1 MSASAQAPSIP
12 GYSGGKL
19 LGRGGYAVVYLY
31 RVESRGEEVAV
42 KVLTLLDESARGQFA
57 DEIRVLSSFGEDPLI
72 VPYLGQGTLAD
83 REQPYFVMRYCP
95 GGSLSKW
102 VGAYGLP
109 VAQVVEAGLRIGR
122 ALDAVHRRSW
132 LHRDIKP
139 SNILV
144 DEDGRAPRLS
154 DFGIATPSRNGQA
167 GPGDPAVSVAWSA
180 PEVITKASR
189 GSVASDV
196 YALGA
201 TLWHLLVGH
210 APYEIPGGD
219 NSPEALERRVV
230 GSGLPGLGRDG
241 VPTALEHL
249 LRSML
254 EKDPAA
260 RPRRAADVV
269 AVLELIDA
277 QLQAAIVPARSG
289 AQDARDERASAGSAP
304 TPTAA
309 GAAGGTGTTGPA
321 GPEPAKTSKRRVLIV
336 GGAALLAVG
345 GLVAAGGLSRHGASG
360 GGQATR
366 SASAVA
372 TGPGAQDA
380 GVLGDQVPP
389 GTPEVSAARISPTTL
404 RFSWSYS
411 AREATDSSS
420 WRVPGGSRS
429 GATGS
434 TTIDLSDPAGQRL
447 CIQVRVGRAGG
458 EGQASAWSAAGC
470 GS

>member
-1 MSASAQAPSIP
+1 MSAQAPSIP
-12 GYSGGKL
+12 GYGDGKL

-31 RVESRGEEVAV
+31 RDESRGEEVAV
-42 KVLTLLDESARGQFA
+42 KVLTLLDDSARGQFA
-57 DEIRVLSSFGEDPLI
+57 DEIRVLSSFGDDPLI

-83 REQPYFVMRYCP
+83 RQQPYFVMRYCP

-109 VAQVVEAGLRIGR
+109 VAQVVETGLRIGR
-122 ALDAVHRRSW
+122 ALEAVHRRSW

-277 QLQAAIVPARSG
+277 QLQAAIVPVTSG
-289 AQDARDERASAGSAP
+289 AAQDVRGARGPVGSVP
-304 TPTAA
+304 IPTAA
-309 GAAGGTGTTGPA
+309 GPA
-321 GPEPAKTSKRRVLIV
+321 GPEPAKPSKRRVLIV
-336 GGAALLAVG
+336 CGAALLVVG
-345 GLVAAGGLSRHGASG
+345 GLVAAGSLSRHGTSG
-360 GGQATR
+360 GGQASR

-389 GTPEVSAARISPTTL
+389 GTPEVTATRISSATL
-404 RFSWSYS
+404 RFTWSYS
-411 AREATDSSS
+411 AREATDSFS
-420 WRVPGGSRS
+420 WRVVGTSRS
-429 GATGS
+429 GATS
-434 TTIDLSDPAGQRL
+434 ATSIDLSDPAGQRM
-447 CIQVRVGRAGG
+447 CIQVRVVRAGG
-458 EGQASAWSAAGC
+458 EGQGSSWSAAGC